1 MSLRISSAILLA
13 TGLFGPGAFAQTP
26 PASPPSAP
34 PVVEPL
40 PAPRPIVT
48 PYIIMPAPSKFGTR
62 EVWQD
67 FAPDFMGRMRP
78 RVVLAPYESS
88 YYIRNGAPYRF
99 FRENN
104 SNMIPATTR

>member
-1 MSLRISSAILLA
+1 MSLRIPFVILLA
-13 TGLFGPGAFAQTP
+13 SGVFGPGAAAQP
-26 PASPPSAP
+26 PVTNPPAP

-40 PAPRPIVT
+40 PAPRQVVT
-48 PYIIMPAPSKFGTR
+48 PYIVMPPPSKFGTR

-88 YYIRNGAPYRF
+88 YYYRNGAPYRF

-104 SNMIPATTR
+104 INLIPGTTR

>member
-1 MSLRISSAILLA
+1 MSLRIPFAILLA
-13 TGLFGPGAFAQTP
+13 SGLFSAVALAQP
-26 PASPPSAP
+26 PATSPPQP
-34 PVVEPL
+34 PVLVEPL
-40 PAPRPIVT
+40 PAPRQVVT
-48 PYIIMPAPSKFGTR
+48 PYIVMPPPSKFGTR

-88 YYIRNGAPYRF
+88 YYLRNGAPYRF

-104 SNMIPATTR
+104 SNLIPGTT